1 MEEQLNNV
9 LDAFAE
15 FAEAYPRDVLPLVA
29 GLFVALFEC
38 SVENEGGDQKQEI
51 RVSSD
56 GLRDIVICAKPNAL
70 VNRRRST
77 KCGGYRHRP

>member
-1 MEEQLNNV
+1 MEEQRNNL

-56 GLRDIVICAKPNAL
+56 GLRDIVICAKPNIC
-70 VNRRRST
+70 VNTDASQAQRRLRQ
-77 KCGGYRHRP
+77 R

>member
-1 MEEQLNNV
+1 MEEQLDNL

-51 RVSSD
+51 KVSSD
-56 GLRDIVICAKPNAL
+56 GLRDIVICAKPNEQGKPPAE
-70 VNRRRST
+70 
-77 KCGGYRHRP
+77 CGSA

>member
-1 MEEQLNNV
+1 MEEQRNNL

-56 GLRDIVICAKPNAL
+56 GLRDIVICAKPNGQGKRLAE
-70 VNRRRST
+70 SQSA
-77 KCGGYRHRP
+77 